1 MFSLQFSHISYG
13 HGVICAEP
21 YEKMPG
27 EYFARFIGRKFP
39 NLFEI
44 AGKGE
49 KDSLLF
55 LMDNDP
61 SQTSAKA
68 NRALRSA
75 RANMHVIPAR
85 SPDLNPVEN
94 LFNMARKQIN
104 AEVKEK
110 NISNETWTDFV
121 SRVTRNIW
129 SVPKDHI
136 DKTIASMPVRVKNVI
151 KNKGYRTN
159 Y

>member
-1 MFSLQFSHISYG
+1 M
-13 HGVICAEP
+13 
-21 YEKMPG
+21 
-27 EYFARFIGRKFP
+27 
-39 NLFEI
+39 
-44 AGKGE
+44 
-49 KDSLLF
+49 
-55 LMDNDP
+55 NDP

-68 NRALRSA
+68 KRPLHWA
-75 RANMHVIPAR
+75 RANMHVIPPR
-85 SPDLNPVEN
+85 SPDLNPIEN

-121 SRVTRNIW
+121 SRETRNIW

-151 KNKGYRTN
+151 KNKGYRTK